1 MLGHRLEAGH
11 HLAGH
16 QASTAV
22 SVVCVASWNVDL
34 IAHIPEP
41 LRLGQTQLAT
51 GFERQPG
58 GKGSNAAIAAARMGA
73 NVGLIARVGGEDF
86 GQMGFDLWQ
95 REGIDTSFVQRAAN
109 ETNGTALILVYA
121 DGDNSI
127 AVYPGA
133 GAGLTSAHVAGAGA
147 MIQGAKVVMASC
159 EVPLTATLA
168 AFQLAREV
176 GVMTLLNPAPAIA
189 LPDELWPLVDVLT
202 PNEEELFKLANCQTP
217 DLSMAA
223 NQLLQKGVGAVVVTL
238 GDKGC
243 ALFRPGHEGHWVAG
257 HAVTVKDTIGAGD
270 TFTGALAANLSQGI
284 SWHASLQSA
293 NAAAALSTQAHGAV
307 SAMPQKEQV
316 ASWLETIMA
325 S

>member
-1 MLGHRLEAGH
+1 MLSQGLEAGH
-11 HLAGH
+11 HAGH
-16 QASTAV
+16 QTSSAV

-41 LRLGQTQLAT
+41 LSRGETKLAS

-73 NVGLIARVGGEDF
+73 KVGLIARVGGEDF

-95 REGIDTSFVQRAAN
+95 REGIDTAFVQRAAN

-133 GAGLTSAHVAGAGA
+133 GAGLTSAHVSHASA

-159 EVPLTATLA
+159 EVPLPATLA
-168 AFQLAREV
+168 AFQLAKDA
-176 GVMTLLNPAPAIA
+176 GVMTLLNPAPAIP
-189 LPDELWPLVDVLT
+189 LPDALWPLIDVLT
-202 PNEEELFKLANCQTP
+202 PNEEELFKLANCQTS
-217 DLSMAA
+217 DLSAA
-223 NQLLQKGVGAVVVTL
+223 AHQLLHKGVGAVVVTL
-238 GDKGC
+238 GEKGC
-243 ALFRPGHEGHWVAG
+243 ALFRPGQEGHWVAG

-270 TFTGALAANLSQGI
+270 TFTGTLAANLSEGN
-284 SWHASLQSA
+284 SWDMSLQLA

-316 ASWLETIMA
+316 TSWLATIMA